1 MIFFEKFL
9 KPVLQRPFLSLRLIT
24 EGRNHKGLVPSYSN
38 RYKRFVYMKKAIATL
53 LSCCTVLSFL
63 AGCSKKEEKNNT
75 KPSQGQTTVSTDIG
89 SPVIDSARPEGQTAI
104 FQLSASSDQSV
115 DDKTLYKNYS
125 KFVFEL
131 LHRCAKDSDGNIML
145 SPDSIMFALE
155 LLAGGA
161 NGETL
166 DQILHTLI
174 PDVDNAAAFQFAVD
188 RMDRLSGNALNI
200 SNSAWTNSGSGASFY
215 QDYYDF
221 VSKNFDAE
229 LRSLDFASPDAV
241 PSINNWVNE
250 KTKGRITKILDSLS
264 DESILVLIN
273 AIVFDGKWET
283 DFDEDHVYSDT
294 FHAQGGKDQNVTF
307 LNSKEERYIKNDKA
321 QGFIKP
327 YDDGQYAFMVILPD
341 DESQSI
347 QDFLSEMTPEDYWTM
362 IDNYTYE
369 TTIAV
374 FPEFTTEYETHLVS
388 TLKDMGMTL
397 PFENGDFSNMC
408 NVPVSVTDV
417 IHKTYIKV
425 DRHGTEAAAVTAIVA
440 EGSAAPD
447 DHQNVVKCDRPFAY
461 AVIDLESGL
470 PVFIGS
476 VSEVNS
482 PS

>member
-1 MIFFEKFL
+1 
-9 KPVLQRPFLSLRLIT
+9 
-24 EGRNHKGLVPSYSN
+24 
-38 RYKRFVYMKKAIATL
+38 MKKAIATI

-63 AGCSKKEEKNNT
+63 AGCNKNDDKNKKET
-75 KPSQGQTTVSTDIG
+75 KSSQGQTTVSTDIASPAIG
-89 SPVIDSARPEGQTAI
+89 SDHPEGQTAI
-104 FQLSASSDQSV
+104 FQLNASSDPNTTP
-115 DDKTLYKNYS
+115 DEKTLSRNYS

-131 LHRCAKDSDGNIML
+131 LHHCAKDSDGNLMI
-145 SPDSIMFALE
+145 SPDSVMFALE

-188 RMDRLSGNALNI
+188 RMNRLSGNALNI
-200 SNSAWTNSGSGASFY
+200 SNSAWTNSGSDVCFY
-215 QDYYDF
+215 KDYFDF

-229 LRSLDFASPDAV
+229 IRSLDFSSPSAV
-241 PSINNWVNE
+241 PTINNWVSE
-250 KTKGRITKILDSLS
+250 KTKGRIPTIIDNLS
-264 DESILVLIN
+264 EESILVLIN
-273 AIVFDGKWET
+273 AIVFDGKWAK
-283 DFDEDHVYSDT
+283 DFDEDHVYPGT
-294 FHAQGGKDQNVTF
+294 FHAQGGTEQNVTF
-307 LNSKEERYIKNDKA
+307 LNSKEEKYIKNDKA

-341 DESQSI
+341 DESQNI
-347 QDFLSEMTPEDYWTM
+347 QDFLSEMTAEDYWTL
-362 IDNYTYE
+362 IDTPTYE

-374 FPEFTTEYETHLVS
+374 FPEFTTEYNRSLVS
-388 TLKDMGMTL
+388 DLQDMGMAL
-397 PFENGDFSNMC
+397 PFGDGDFSNMC
-408 NVPVSVTDV
+408 NAPVTVTDV

-440 EGSAAPD
+440 EGSAALEEK
-447 DHQNVVKCDRPFAY
+447 QNIVNCDRPFAY

-476 VSEVNS
+476 VANVSS